1 MVEIVRKAIAA
12 YITEAYCIVPRA
24 YLGDIVE
31 VNEQYGKDYVF
42 TTIDMNDTSMLI
54 KIVKRK

>member
-42 TTIDMNDTSMLI
+42 TTIVNDTSMLI